1 MINGPPRGSFTKKLS
16 AMNSYR
22 NLKSFNFSRF
32 SSNNA
37 IAITIA
43 LLCSLLLTSCGGPD
57 PEPTVKKF
65 CSQVKIGESIM
76 GVVTRAG
83 IIDFDKYW
91 LEKFDSE
98 PTEGTKN
105 IGIIRPRD
113 LEKKTEKLKK
123 LKNPADWE
131 YGQFNAMI
139 QELGYSRH
147 VCSVDFSKDK
157 VLKKK
162 VFSVD

>member
-1 MINGPPRGSFTKKLS
+1 
-16 AMNSYR
+16 MNPNKTFKPLNSSQF
-22 NLKSFNFSRF
+22 NLRETL
-32 SSNNA
+32 A
-37 IAITIA
+37 IAITLIGV
-43 LLCSLLLTSCGGPD
+43 LFISSCGGPD
-57 PEPTVKKF
+57 AEPTVKKF

-76 GVVTRAG
+76 NVVARAG
-83 IIDFDKYW
+83 KVDFDKYW

-98 PTEGTKN
+98 PSKEKKN

-123 LKNPADWE
+123 LKDPADWKF
-131 YGQFNAMI
+131 GQFNAMI
-139 QELGYSRH
+139 QEVGYSRH

-162 VFSVD
+162 VISVD